1 LYHLFLLCAAPRR
14 LAPARA
20 AAAMLA
26 LRAVVRE
33 AERVHRRGAGD
44 ASLKASCLSELL
56 SCAEALSSALSSSAA
71 ACGHGAAAA
80 RAGASRRGAAQR
92 RKR

>member
-1 LYHLFLLCAAPRR
+1 LVSDLLLFVGHPRARLFARQPCRCFGATPWYCATRLLYHLFLLCAAPRR

-56 SCAEALSSALSSSAA
+56 
-71 ACGHGAAAA
+71 
-80 RAGASRRGAAQR
+80 
-92 RKR
+92 